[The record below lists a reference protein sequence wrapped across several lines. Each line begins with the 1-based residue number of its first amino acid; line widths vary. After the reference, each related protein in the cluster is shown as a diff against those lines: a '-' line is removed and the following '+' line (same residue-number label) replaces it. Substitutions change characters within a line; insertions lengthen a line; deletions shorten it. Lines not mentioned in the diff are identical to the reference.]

1 MTVHRSHTDSMVR
14 RPRPPPVTCKTPR
27 PLTPKR
33 CTETSAKAPAPDS
46 LKLPPAVLGKA
57 PTAEGPDHPPAARR
71 GEPPAHRPGAP
82 PPLPQDTRLQPGP
95 GRGRQDRRWL
105 GTFWQELPG
114 LRPHPRGRCRSAGPL
129 GCCSRPQGDQRRQ
142 HRRHQQVRGQND
154 DPEPAV
160 PRRLG
165 RLHHGTP
172 PLAVPPQCI
181 NATPTCPTNPVLTE
195 EPEAYRL
202 HPRRCPSS

>member
-1 MTVHRSHTDSMVR
+1 MTIHRSHTDSILR

-46 LKLPPAVLGKA
+46 LKLPP
-57 PTAEGPDHPPAARR
+57 
-71 GEPPAHRPGAP
+71 
-82 PPLPQDTRLQPGP
+82 PLPQDTRLQAGP
-95 GRGRQDRRWL
+95 GRGWQDRRWL
-105 GTFWQELPG
+105 GALGYELLG
-114 LRPHPRGRCRSAGPL
+114 LWPHPRGRCRSAGPL
-129 GCCSRPQGDQRRQ
+129 GCCSRPQGDQRRHQ
-142 HRRHQQVRGQND
+142 HRRHQQVRGQKD

-181 NATPTCPTNPVLTE
+181 NATSTCPTNPVLTE
-195 EPEAYRL
+195 EAEAYRL
-202 HPRRCPSS
+202 HHAAAHPAEPTEHGGEVGRWFPVL